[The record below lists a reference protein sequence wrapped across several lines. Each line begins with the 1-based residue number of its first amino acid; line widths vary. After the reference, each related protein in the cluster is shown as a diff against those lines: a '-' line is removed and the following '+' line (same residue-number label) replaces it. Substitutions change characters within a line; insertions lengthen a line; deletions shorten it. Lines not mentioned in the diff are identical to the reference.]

1 MPYLGVTPAAEFT
14 SKDLNGEQLI
24 LDADADKTITADTD
38 DQIDIRIAG
47 ADDFQFTANSFTAQ
61 SGSTIAAQALTATTI
76 TPSGSILASDG
87 AEGTP
92 SITFASDTDTGF
104 WRPGANE
111 IRWSIGSNAMGHI
124 SSSQVGFGTI
134 TNNANQSRG
143 ITVDQ
148 ATLDDEILALKSGDV
163 AHGHTSATETDT
175 YWSVK
180 KRSAA
185 YGGVSQYVMSEDA
198 GNGSGTLNFD
208 VRGGQADNSPGT
220 GDNGLC
226 NIIVGEIDGTSTGFN
241 SFAAN
246 DTLFTVRKWE
256 SGGSGRTIFAID
268 EDGDI
273 HVDGSTSITA
283 FDEYDD
289 AALIRA
295 HEIDRTA
302 SSIIRT
308 EFDKWVSYNKE
319 SLEDAGI
326 LNVMTPEK
334 IERGDISLL
343 NTTQLQRLHSGAIVQ
358 QRAMFETMKSVAEEM
373 IPGFAKKLNE
383 RLEAQ
388 SLPAL
393 PA

>member
-1 MPYLGVTPAAEFT
+1 MSSESVDEDNLYISNSGSNGQFLSKQSGNSGGLTWAAAGGFG
-14 SKDLNGEQLI
+14 SGDVI
-24 LDADADKTITADTD
+24 LADDGSAGAPGLAFADDTD
-38 DQIDIRIAG
+38 HGFFRTSDKLGYSVGGSERIRFDGKHILVG
-47 ADDFQFTANSFTAQ
+47 DTANS
-61 SGSTIAAQALTATTI
+61 GV
-76 TPSGSILASDG
+76 
-87 AEGTP
+87 
-92 SITFASDTDTGF
+92 
-104 WRPGANE
+104 
-111 IRWSIGSNAMGHI
+111 SIGM
-124 SSSQVGFGTI
+124 TL
-134 TNNANQSRG
+134 NQDTS
-143 ITVDQ
+143 
-148 ATLDDEILALKSGDV
+148 DDKIFALKSSDV

-175 YWSVK
+175 YWSVR

-198 GNGSGTLNFD
+198 ANGSGTLNFD

-302 SSIIRT
+302 NSIIRT

-358 QRAMFETMKSVAEEM
+358 QRAMFETMKKVTEEM
-373 IPGFAKKLNE
+373 LPGFSEKLNKE
-383 RLEAQ
+383 LEAQ

-393 PA
+393 PV

>member
-1 MPYLGVTPAAEFT
+1 
-14 SKDLNGEQLI
+14 S
-24 LDADADKTITADTD
+24 
-38 DQIDIRIAG
+38 
-47 ADDFQFTANSFTAQ
+47 
-61 SGSTIAAQALTATTI
+61 
-76 TPSGSILASDG
+76 
-87 AEGTP
+87 
-92 SITFASDTDTGF
+92 
-104 WRPGANE
+104 
-111 IRWSIGSNAMGHI
+111 SIG
-124 SSSQVGFGTI
+124 I
-134 TNNANQSRG
+134 TLNQDTS
-143 ITVDQ
+143 
-148 ATLDDEILALKSGDV
+148 DDEIFSLKSSDV

-175 YWSVK
+175 YWSVR
-180 KRSAA
+180 KRSGA
-185 YGGVSQYVMSEDA
+185 YGGVHQFVMSEDA
-198 GNGSGTLNFD
+198 ANGSGTLNFD

-220 GDNGLC
+220 GDSGLC
-226 NIIVGEIDGTSTGFN
+226 NITVGEIDGTSSGFN

-256 SGGSGRTIFAID
+256 SGGSGRTVFAID

-302 SSIIRT
+302 SAIIRT
-308 EFDKWVSYNKE
+308 EFDKWVSYNKK

-358 QRAMFETMKSVAEEM
+358 QRAMFETMKSVVEEM
-373 IPGFAKKLNE
+373 LPGFSEKLNE

-393 PA
+393 PV